1 MKKLL
6 DLLSVLESYFVYK
19 NDEVMPS
26 TNVMGIAIDSRE
38 DVEGKLFVAE
48 KGFKFDGVRFVEGAI
63 KDGAVAVIVQE
74 GSEKKLVEGTINLIE
89 DRKIPLIV
97 VPNTSIA
104 VSEICNEFYKE
115 KPNFICGIT
124 GTNGKTTIVDFT
136 RQVWSSL
143 GVKAASIGTIGLEVS
158 FDSPKVRELISYV
171 DKKGLTT
178 LDVVSTHYVLS
189 ELKKEGVEYV
199 AMETSSNGLEQR
211 RCDLPFI
218 VGGFSSFETDHL
230 DFHNGIE
237 GYFSSKK
244 ILFNHLIIDGGFAVV
259 NSDMRDFS
267 GISVVDDLISVSKN
281 RGLNLVRYGKTGE
294 ELKILFEEV
303 RDGKIYSAISFF
315 GKEFDLV
322 FPMNNH
328 YMFLSALNAAIF
340 AYATLG
346 KDKLDDII
354 FALENLK
361 NVNGRFEFVGNAKSG
376 ASIYVD
382 YAHNGEAIRNI
393 LQEAKDK
400 AVGDGGKVIS
410 VIGGAGEKPKERL
423 QELAKYSVEYSDV
436 AVLTTDSPRGEDPEQ
451 IVKKMLEISP
461 SAVGVVNRIDAVS
474 KAMDLSDKNDAIVI
488 CGKGHEKSI
497 SLAGKDYFISDKQ
510 IVKYLL
516 GGKVDNSLK
525 QEIDEYN
532 SILG

>member
-1 MKKLL
+1 VKKLL
-6 DLLSVLESYFVYK
+6 DLLNVLESYFIYK
-19 NDEVMPS
+19 NDDVLS
-26 TNVMGIAIDSRE
+26 SVSIAGIAIDSRE

-48 KGFKFDGVRFVEGAI
+48 KGFKFDGVKFVEGAI

-74 GSEKKLVEGTINLIE
+74 GSEEKLVKEAIELIE
-89 DRKIPLIV
+89 NKKVPLIV

-104 VSEICNEFYKE
+104 VSEICNEFYDV
-115 KPNFICGIT
+115 KPKYICGIT

-136 RQVWSSL
+136 RQIWSEL
-143 GVKAASIGTIGLEVS
+143 GVKAASMGTIGLQVS
-158 FDSPKVRELISYV
+158 FDSPKIRELIEFV
-171 DKKGLTT
+171 DGKGLTT

-189 ELKKEGVEYV
+189 ELKKEGVDYV

-211 RCDLPFI
+211 RCDLPF
-218 VGGFSSFETDHL
+218 VAGGFSSFEIDHL
-230 DFHNGIE
+230 DFHDGIE

-244 ILFNHLIIDGGFAVV
+244 ILFNHLIVDGGFAVV
-259 NSDMRDFS
+259 NNDMNDFA
-267 GISVVDDLISVSKN
+267 GISVVEDLIKVSKE

-294 ELKILFEEV
+294 DVKILFEEV

-346 KDKLDDII
+346 KGRLDDIV

-361 NVNGRFEFVGNAKSG
+361 DVNGRFEFVGNAKSG

-400 AVGDGGKVIS
+400 VAGENGKVIS

-436 AVLTTDSPRGEDPEQ
+436 AVLTTDSPRSENPND

-461 SAVGVVNRIDAVS
+461 SAVGIINRIVAVG
-474 KAMDLSDKNDAIVI
+474 KAIELSGNDDVIVI
-488 CGKGHEKSI
+488 CGKGHEKTI
-497 SLAGKDYFISDKQ
+497 SLAGKDYYISDKQ
-510 IVKYLL
+510 IVEYLL
-516 GGKVDNSLK
+516 EGKADDNLK
-525 QEIDEYN
+525 AEMEEYN
-532 SILG
+532 SVIG